1 MALITWVVLTYV
13 SEFQWDMQPFCIQWP
28 YIFCFQ
34 LFYESFLWFY
44 LCCLLQK
51 RRVFLADPNKL
62 SGSSCFVRALS
73 DTQLK
78 RLLSKIALIWVV
90 LTYVREFKR
99 DMQPFCFQ
107 WPYIFCFQLFFNFFM
122 KVFCDFTCNGEIGY
136 SDLKHTKHRC
146 IILHLNAWQF
156 CVGPSTN
163 NVSIFSQSAILSC
176 KCAPTPWLAWICC
189 MLTSLTCISKRFPFI
204 NLHVYILS

>member
-1 MALITWVVLTYV
+1 MNLNEICNRFVSNGRTYFASNFFLTFLWKFFVILPVTWV
-13 SEFQWDMQPFCIQWP
+13 S
-28 YIFCFQ
+28 
-34 LFYESFLWFY
+34 
-44 LCCLLQK
+44 CLLQK

-107 WPYIFCFQLFFNFFM
+107 WPYIFCFQLFSNLFLWKFF
-122 KVFCDFTCNGEIGY
+122 V
-136 SDLKHTKHRC
+136 
-146 IILHLNAWQF
+146 ILPVTVRLDILIWNI
-156 CVGPSTN
+156 PS
-163 NVSIFSQSAILSC
+163 IDA
-176 KCAPTPWLAWICC
+176 
-189 MLTSLTCISKRFPFI
+189 
-204 NLHVYILS
+204 